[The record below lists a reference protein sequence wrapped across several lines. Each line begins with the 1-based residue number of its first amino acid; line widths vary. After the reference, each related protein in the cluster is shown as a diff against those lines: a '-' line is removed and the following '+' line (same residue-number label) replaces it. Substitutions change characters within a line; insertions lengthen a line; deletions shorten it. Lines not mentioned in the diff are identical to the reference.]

1 MKVLI
6 AGANGKIGQRLVKQM
21 AASAHSPRAM
31 IRNPD
36 QAEGLQVLG
45 AETVVA
51 DLEDDC
57 SGAMK
62 GCDAVIFTAGSGPH
76 TGPDKTLDVDQ
87 NGAISLID
95 QAKAAGVKRFVIVS
109 AMRADDPEAGPEKLR
124 HYLRAK
130 KNADD
135 HLRDSD
141 LAYTIVRPGRL
152 TEEPGSGHVQIAER
166 LDSFGEIPR
175 EDVAAV
181 LLATLEAD
189 NTIRRGF
196 DLIAGDQPLTDAIA
210 AL

>member
-21 AASAHSPRAM
+21 AESAYSPRAM
-31 IRNPD
+31 IRNPA
-36 QAEGLQVLG
+36 QAEELQALG

-57 SGAMK
+57 SGALK
-62 GCDAVIFTAGSGPH
+62 GCDAVIFTAGSGPD

-109 AMRADDPEAGPEKLR
+109 SMRADDPEAGQEKLR

-135 HLRDSD
+135 HLRDSG
-141 LAYTIVRPGRL
+141 LAYTIVRPGSL
-152 TEEPGSGHVQIAER
+152 TEDSGTGRVQVAER
-166 LDSFGEIPR
+166 LDEFGEIPR
-175 EDVAAV
+175 EDVAAA
-181 LLATLEAD
+181 LLATLDAA
-189 NTIRRGF
+189 NTVGITY
-196 DLIAGDQPLTDAIA
+196 DILAGEIPVEQ
-210 AL
+210 ALAGL